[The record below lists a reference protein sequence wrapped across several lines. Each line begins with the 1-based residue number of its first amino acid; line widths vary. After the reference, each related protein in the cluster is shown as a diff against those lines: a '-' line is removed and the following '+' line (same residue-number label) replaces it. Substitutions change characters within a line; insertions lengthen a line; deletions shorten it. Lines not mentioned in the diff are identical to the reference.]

1 MKLRQ
6 ILKACTKNRHASFF
20 VRFNALQKGL
30 IYAQKNEGHIVFS
43 ERRTDMS
50 KVKKAKCAYICYSVA
65 LIAIGLS
72 LCAVP
77 DISSRVVCILI
88 GAFLMA
94 VGAVKITNYF
104 VNDVYGLAFQFDLAM
119 GMINIILGV
128 ILILHPERV
137 LQFTETL
144 LGVLFMVDGNFK
156 LQTAVEAKRFGL
168 KEWWSILFTAMLTI
182 ICGLLLVFDP
192 LESGLAM
199 AIAIGISMA
208 MDGILNLLVAVY
220 AIRLVKRLYE

>member
-1 MKLRQ
+1 
-6 ILKACTKNRHASFF
+6 
-20 VRFNALQKGL
+20 
-30 IYAQKNEGHIVFS
+30 
-43 ERRTDMS
+43 MS
-50 KVKKAKCAYICYSVA
+50 KVKKAKCAYICYSAA
-65 LIAIGLS
+65 LIVIGLC

-77 DISSRVVCILI
+77 DISSKVVCILT

-94 VGAVKITNYF
+94 MGAVKITNYF

-119 GMINIILGV
+119 GMINIILGI

-137 LQFTETL
+137 LQFTEIM

-168 KEWWSILFTAMLTI
+168 KQWWSILLTAMLTI

-192 LESGLAM
+192 LDSGAAM
-199 AIAIGISMA
+199 AIAIGVSMA
-208 MDGILNLLVAVY
+208 MDGILNLLVAIY